1 MNIYIYIFIYTY
13 VYRYIYIYTYLYT
26 HIYIY
31 TYISGSITNM
41 LATINF
47 LKLALSPWP
56 FDGGPLKPGAP
67 SAASDAG
74 VAGALF
80 FSAVDAQFRR
90 DAERRSGAGP
100 GGFGGATRKRWTEWG
115 IVGIIHDYDWDNGL
129 INGCEWDINGMIGI
143 LHHKMRNS
151 EVHKVIGMQIYQLQQ
166 S

>member
-1 MNIYIYIFIYTY
+1 MIPTDKHMYIYIYIYVYIYIYIYIYIHIYIYICIYIYIYIFVYT
-13 VYRYIYIYTYLYT
+13 
-26 HIYIY
+26 YIY

-100 GGFGGATRKRWTEWG
+100 GGYGLPPGKDGQSGVT
-115 IVGIIHDYDWDNGL
+115 VGIIHDYDWD
-129 INGCEWDINGMIGI
+129 I
-143 LHHKMRNS
+143 LR
-151 EVHKVIGMQIYQLQQ
+151 
-166 S
+166 

>member
-1 MNIYIYIFIYTY
+1 MYIYI
-13 VYRYIYIYTYLYT
+13 
-26 HIYIY
+26 HIHIWFNHQHVGYY
-31 TYISGSITNM
+31 K
-41 LATINF
+41 L
-47 LKLALSPWP
+47 LKTGPVTMA
-56 FDGGPLKPGAP
+56 FRGPLKPGAP

-80 FSAVDAQFRR
+80 FLAVDAQFRR